1 MTRPARPT
9 YTLLDVLQASATAP
23 MPIGHQAH
31 HLAPMYEGLRAI
43 ERDGEPSVHDWRC
56 VADAVNMVET
66 LVRQGVASD
75 DTGLLHDAVQ
85 ALHAAGT
92 RHLASGAALRLDGPG
107 LAAVRAVL
115 EDYRALLQALPHR
128 TMVACHRTT
137 ERRLREIQR
146 GQRQAHDVTV
156 MAL

>member
-1 MTRPARPT
+1 MKPQRPT
-9 YTLLDVLQASATAP
+9 YTLLDVLQASATEP
-23 MPIGHQAH
+23 MPLGHQAH
-31 HLAPMYEGLRAI
+31 HMAPMYEGLRAI
-43 ERDGEPSVHDWRC
+43 ERDGRPTVHDWRC

-66 LVRQGVASD
+66 LVAQGVARD
-75 DTGLLHDAVQ
+75 DSGLLQDAVH

-92 RHLASGAALRLDGPG
+92 RFLATGSPIRLDGPG

-115 EDYRALLQALPHR
+115 EDYRALLQVLPHR
-128 TMVACHRTT
+128 TMVACHRAT

>member
-1 MTRPARPT
+1 MKPQRPT
-9 YTLLDVLQASATAP
+9 YTLLDVLQASATEP
-23 MPIGHQAH
+23 MPLGHQAH
-31 HLAPMYEGLRAI
+31 HMAPMYEGLRAI
-43 ERDGEPSVHDWRC
+43 ERDGQPTVHDWRC

-75 DTGLLHDAVQ
+75 ASGLLDDAVRALYQ
-85 ALHAAGT
+85 AGQ
-92 RHLASGAALRLDGPG
+92 RHLATMAPIRLDAAGIAAL
-107 LAAVRAVL
+107 RAVL
-115 EDYRALLQALPHR
+115 EDYRALLQVLPHR
-128 TMVACHRTT
+128 TMVACHRAT

>member
-1 MTRPARPT
+1 MKPQRPT

-43 ERDGEPSVHDWRC
+43 ERDDVPSVHDWRC

-66 LVRQGVASD
+66 LVAQGVARD
-75 DTGLLHDAVQ
+75 DSGLLQDAVQ
-85 ALHAAGT
+85 ALHAAGQ
-92 RHLASGAALRLDGPG
+92 RHLASGTPLRLDGPG
-107 LAAVRAVL
+107 IAAVRAVL

-128 TMVACHRTT
+128 TMVACHRAT
-137 ERRLREIQR
+137 ERRLREIQAGR
-146 GQRQAHDVTV
+146 RQAHDVTV

>member
-1 MTRPARPT
+1 MKPQRPT

-43 ERDGEPSVHDWRC
+43 ERDDAPSVHDWRC

-66 LVRQGVASD
+66 LVHQGVASD
-75 DTGLLHDAVQ
+75 DSGLLQDAVQ
-85 ALHAAGT
+85 ALHAAGQ
-92 RHLASGAALRLDGPG
+92 RHLATGAALRLDGPG

-128 TMVACHRTT
+128 TMVACHRAT